1 MLGDSEPVPA
11 WNPVI
16 VRSFKK
22 NYDATKEPVYCQ
34 LASVRP
40 NGTPKIQRVVFQDF
54 LAADPK
60 VLMFAAPTRSAE
72 LMAVV
77 KGSQTHELFWQM
89 PKTGETFTITG
100 RMYMVAAPTM
110 SHRFGAPPRRIT
122 TGATNQDEFW
132 ELERLRQWKRLSP
145 AYRASFTWPAPGEP
159 QNSAASAASEGSVYS
174 SAHAVKIGAQTD
186 TGFKYTRLDAMEEQA
201 PAPRPGGS
209 STGMFGALV
218 GAATGG
224 GSTADN
230 LQDLRSVHNSALD
243 QFALLV
249 LKAQKVDHW
258 TPNSLGPPTRIVYE
272 SGNDGWRAVD
282 VNP

>member
-1 MLGDSEPVPA
+1 MLGDSEPTPA

-16 VRSFKK
+16 VRSYKK
-22 NYDATKEPVYCQ
+22 NYDSVKEPVYCQ
-34 LASVRP
+34 LASLRP
-40 NGTPKIQRVVFQDF
+40 NGTPSIRRLVFQDF
-54 LAADPK
+54 LAADPR
-60 VLMFAAPTRSAE
+60 VLLFAAPTRSAE

-77 KGSQTHELFWQM
+77 KGSQIHELFWQM

-110 SHRFGAPPRRIT
+110 SHRFGAPPRRIS
-122 TGATNQDEFW
+122 TGAANQDEFW

-159 QNSAASAASEGSVYS
+159 QNSSVSAASEGSVYS
-174 SAHAVKIGAQTD
+174 SAHAVKIGAQSD
-186 TGFKYTRLDAMEEQA
+186 TGFKYTRLDAMEEQP
-201 PAPRPGGS
+201 PANRTGGS
-209 STGMFGALV
+209 TNGMFGALQSAM
-218 GAATGG
+218 GTAS
-224 GSTADN
+224 STSDS

-258 TPNSLGPPTRIVYE
+258 TPNSLGPPTRVVYE
-272 SGNDGWRAVD
+272 MGTDGWKALD